1 MNQVLR
7 KGARK
12 EKEPMMMK
20 SEIHDT
26 AAAVVETGA
35 SPTPQKAPAKE
46 AGGRKKAAPKG
57 AKAARPANSSE
68 PAKPGKKA
76 ARKKAPPRESKGATI
91 LEMIGRARGASL
103 PEIMAVTGW
112 QAHSVRGFIST
123 AGKKPG
129 VRIESSKNDSGER
142 VYRIAK

>member
-12 EKEPMMMK
+12 EEEPMMMK

-46 AGGRKKAAPKG
+46 AGGRTKAAPKG
-57 AKAARPANSSE
+57 AKAARPANSSK

-76 ARKKAPPRESKGATI
+76 ARKKAPPRGEQGRDDPGNDRTGEGSDSAGDHGCYRMAGAQC
-91 LEMIGRARGASL
+91 ARIHL
-103 PEIMAVTGW
+103 DGW
-112 QAHSVRGFIST
+112 QEAWR
-123 AGKKPG
+123 A
-129 VRIESSKNDSGER
+129 DR
-142 VYRIAK
+142 VFQE